1 MNEPEPPP
9 ASSPSVSPA
18 PASSA
23 GTRALIRLAYCS
35 FRVGLLVLLALLG
48 LHYVPSVLARA
59 PFRDRILRNIVKSK
73 NFSIQSEGASFGY
86 MSPVTLTGLRL
97 ESDLGS
103 SLIEIERIQSEYSW
117 LELMVSRPELGTF
130 WVERPKIDIVIGHKK
145 RQEKKNGDVITRI
158 TEKIQLPVIT
168 ADVHDASIIIR
179 RAASAVPPID
189 LQHINATFRI
199 ERTQD
204 EPILRV
210 DPTTLFDHKR
220 LTPQSFRNGLQLV
233 APLLSNKMGAEGEFS
248 MRLSEFYVPLG
259 KTERSRNKEIR
270 IEGEIEFHRA
280 SVALKNTIVTRM
292 SNIVNTMTN
301 YSGPRRIFVQKGTKV
316 RVRLLNG
323 RVYHQGLALLVPV
336 TDSSSIRLVS
346 SGSVGLDE
354 TLDLRVSVQLPRGLV
369 GNMVRR
375 ISKEPL
381 QVHFRGTLDNPIVV
395 LQVNMDWVG
404 NAIDEYVP
412 NNDQDKFDRQ
422 VTGAVDNM
430 IKRSTKAAKPMK
442 PVFMRMRAQIGRI
455 PFFRK

>member
-1 MNEPEPPP
+1 M
-9 ASSPSVSPA
+9 
-18 PASSA
+18 
-23 GTRALIRLAYCS
+23 
-35 FRVGLLVLLALLG
+35 
-48 LHYVPSVLARA
+48 LARA
-59 PFRDRILRNIVKSK
+59 PFRDRILRKIVKSK
-73 NFSIQSEGASFGY
+73 NFTIQSEGASFGY
-86 MSPVTLTGLRL
+86 MSPVTLTGLRI

-130 WVERPKIDIVIGHKK
+130 WVERPRIDIVIGHKK
-145 RQEKKNGDVITRI
+145 QHEKKKGDVISRI

-168 ADVHDASIIIR
+168 AVVHDASIIIR
-179 RAASAVPPID
+179 RTASAVPPID
-189 LQHINATFRI
+189 LEHIDATFRI

-204 EPILRV
+204 QPILRI

-220 LTPQSFRNGLQLV
+220 LTPRSFRNGLQLV
-233 APLLSNKMGAEGEFS
+233 APLFSSKLGVEGEFS
-248 MRLSEFYVPLG
+248 MRLKEFYVPLG

-280 SVALKNTIVTRM
+280 SVALKNSMVTRM

-316 RVRLLNG
+316 RVKLVNG
-323 RVYHQGLALLVPV
+323 RVYHSGLALLVPMSN
-336 TDSSSIRLVS
+336 SSSIRLVS

-354 TLDLRVSVQLPRGLV
+354 TLDLRVTVQLPRGLI
-369 GNMVRR
+369 GNMVRT
-375 ISKEPL
+375 ISKKPL
-381 QVHFRGTLDNPIVV
+381 VVHFRGSLKNPIVV

-404 NAIDEYVP
+404 NRIDEYVP
-412 NNDQDKFDRQ
+412 NNDPDKFDRQ
-422 VTGAVDNM
+422 VTGAVDSM
-430 IKRSTKAAKPMK
+430 IKRSTRAARPMK